1 MLSYMA
7 QKKIMEILREKDVV
21 KASLIFDIPVD
32 ILKKMNE
39 QGLLN
44 AERIK
49 AMVIKQDFLNYKR
62 IIKQKYEGKYE
73 EGEILAALRKEYDV
87 SLKEIRD
94 IVYGNVNNLG
104 IFCRCC
110 GRRIGNLQAKRSGGL
125 CISCNADSLPKL

>member
-1 MLSYMA
+1 MA

-62 IIKQKYEGKYE
+62 IIKQANSATLET
-73 EGEILAALRKEYDV
+73 
-87 SLKEIRD
+87 
-94 IVYGNVNNLG
+94 
-104 IFCRCC
+104 FH
-110 GRRIGNLQAKRSGGL
+110 
-125 CISCNADSLPKL
+125 KLH